1 MSPDAPLDRLKNG
14 RFFSLSHRKQEKH
27 ACGGFLALTDAFAR
41 RTTEQIASGAV
52 RQSEWSR
59 T

>member
-1 MSPDAPLDRLKNG
+1 MSPGAPLDRLKNG
-14 RFFSLSHRKQEKH
+14 RFFSLSHRKH

-41 RTTEQIASGAV
+41 RTTEQNASGAV